1 MKGIERACGRSV
13 KKTAHVA
20 LVLLLGAAFAA
31 LVSAALPCSAAEVR
45 NLKPGEKNG
54 SAVFTYDLVGQK
66 GEKEAEVSVVLI
78 LDGKEYPENELHL
91 TGDFGTVKVGKHKRI
106 TWHVTKDFADGFDGE
121 IKYRI
126 TASSEAGPAESIG
139 PEEPQAELDPQ
150 TEPEPPAEKP
160 RKKGRV
166 SSMAASGHYAGGGR
180 MLTETGTV
188 VALDDA
194 GGIVI
199 KTGRSSGHMTVGA
212 AIQSDTVV
220 VVKGRRVPVS
230 RMGSEIAVGDTVTLR
245 YLKGDDL
252 YARQITK
259 Q

>member
-1 MKGIERACGRSV
+1 MKGIKRACGRSA

-45 NLKPGEKNG
+45 NIKPSERSGN
-54 SAVFTYDLVGQK
+54 AVFTYDLVGHK
-66 GEKEAEVSVVLI
+66 GEKDAEVSVVLI
-78 LDGKEYPENELHL
+78 LDGKDYPENELHL
-91 TGDFGTVKVGKHKRI
+91 TGDYGTVKVGKHKRI
-106 TWHVTKDFADGFDGE
+106 TWHVAKDFADGFDGE
-121 IKYRI
+121 IRYRI
-126 TASSEAGPAESIG
+126 TASSQAGAVEAIG
-139 PEEPQAELDPQ
+139 PEEPQADFDPQ
-150 TEPEPPAEKP
+150 AEPDPPAEKP

-166 SSMAASGHYAGGGR
+166 SSMAVAERHAGGGR
-180 MLTETGTV
+180 ILTETGTV